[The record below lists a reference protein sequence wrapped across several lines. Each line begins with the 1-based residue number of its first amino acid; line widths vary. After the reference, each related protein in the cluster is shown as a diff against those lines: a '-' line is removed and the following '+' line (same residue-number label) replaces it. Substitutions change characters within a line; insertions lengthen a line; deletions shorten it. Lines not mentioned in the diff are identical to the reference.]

1 MKKVFGKI
9 LIPLILV
16 ISIFL
21 SASIAVPAENSIVFS
36 MRNTAETV
44 SDESVSQPEEG
55 ESGSE
60 NSEKPE
66 FIEEKFGD
74 INEDGRIS
82 AADAR
87 HLLRCAATLEPVTEY
102 ILTYGDYTFDGQIR
116 SADAR
121 LALRVAAYIDS
132 VVCILHGHDYKPRV
146 IAPGCTNEGYT
157 TGRCSRC
164 TAIDGTRTDV
174 VPAKGHTLVADKKN
188 ATCTQS
194 GWITETCSVCGFVAK
209 DCKDGEPLGHSL
221 SAWVQSG
228 NTKTRTCIRCSYSET
243 EKIQNSKIVYLTF
256 DDGPGQYTER
266 LLGYLRK
273 YDVKATFFVT
283 NQFPSYIYNLKTM
296 AADGH
301 AIGVHTL
308 THSWNIYSGEYSYM
322 KDFNA
327 MHDIIK
333 RETGID
339 TKIFRFPGGT
349 NNTVS
354 RSYCRGI
361 MSTMAKKMV
370 NNGYYY
376 FDWNVDCCDTQ
387 GYSASQIANT
397 TISQIKG
404 KSQSIVLMHDI
415 KKATVDAIPTIIEYC
430 LNNGYVFDVLDENSP
445 AIRFSPVN

>member
-1 MKKVFGKI
+1 
-9 LIPLILV
+9 
-16 ISIFL
+16 
-21 SASIAVPAENSIVFS
+21 
-36 MRNTAETV
+36 
-44 SDESVSQPEEG
+44 
-55 ESGSE
+55 
-60 NSEKPE
+60 
-66 FIEEKFGD
+66 
-74 INEDGRIS
+74 
-82 AADAR
+82 
-87 HLLRCAATLEPVTEY
+87 
-102 ILTYGDYTFDGQIR
+102 
-116 SADAR
+116 
-121 LALRVAAYIDS
+121 
-132 VVCILHGHDYKPRV
+132 
-146 IAPGCTNEGYT
+146 
-157 TGRCSRC
+157 
-164 TAIDGTRTDV
+164 
-174 VPAKGHTLVADKKN
+174 
-188 ATCTQS
+188 
-194 GWITETCSVCGFVAK
+194 
-209 DCKDGEPLGHSL
+209 
-221 SAWVQSG
+221 G
-228 NTKTRTCIRCSYSET
+228 NKKTRSCTRCSYSET

-283 NQFPSYIYNLKTM
+283 NQFPKYIYNLKTM
-296 AADGH
+296 AEDGH

-361 MSTMAKKMV
+361 MSAMSRKMI

-376 FDWNVDCCDTQ
+376 FDWNVDCCDTL
-387 GYSASQIANT
+387 GYSASQIAST
-397 TISQIKG
+397 TIGQIKG
-404 KSQSIVLMHDI
+404 KSESIVLMHDI

>member
-1 MKKVFGKI
+1 MKKAFEKI
-9 LIPLILV
+9 LIPLVLALSVLV
-16 ISIFL
+16 
-21 SASIAVPAENSIVFS
+21 SAAIAVPAETSLASV
-36 MRNTAETV
+36 TETDSEFV
-44 SDESVSQPEEG
+44 TDEAVSQPDEPVSEP
-55 ESGSE
+55 E
-60 NSEKPE
+60 NS
-66 FIEEKFGD
+66 FIEANFGD
-74 INEDGRIS
+74 MNKDGKLS
-82 AADAR
+82 AYDAR
-87 HLLRCAATLEPVTEY
+87 HLLRCAASLETVTDY
-102 ILTYGDYTFDGQIR
+102 ILMYGDYTADGHIT

-121 LALRVAAYIDS
+121 LALRVAAHIDS
-132 VVCILHGHDYKPRV
+132 VICILHGHNYEPFV
-146 IAPGCTNEGYT
+146 IAPDCTNEGYT

-164 TAIDGTRTDV
+164 TAVDGTKTDMV
-174 VPAKGHTLVADKKN
+174 SATGHVLVAEKKD
-188 ATCTQS
+188 ASCTQS
-194 GWITETCSVCGFVAK
+194 GWLKETCAVCGFVAR
-209 DCKDGEPLGHSL
+209 DGKDGEPLGHSF
-221 SAWVQSG
+221 SAWVKSG
-228 NTKTRTCIRCSYSET
+228 NKKTRSCTRCSYSET

-283 NQFPSYIYNLKTM
+283 NQFPKYIYNLKTM
-296 AADGH
+296 AEDGH

-308 THSWNIYSGEYSYM
+308 THSWSIYSGEYAYM

-361 MSTMAKKMV
+361 MSAMSRKMI

-376 FDWNVDCCDTQ
+376 FDWNVDCCDTL
-387 GYSASQIANT
+387 GYSASQIVNT
-397 TISQIKG
+397 TIGQIRG
-404 KSQSIVLMHDI
+404 KSESIVLMHDI
-415 KKATVDAIPTIIEYC
+415 KKATVDAIPAIIEYC

-445 AIRFSPVN
+445 AIRFSPAN